1 MIKPIDLEDFDYVF
15 TYTWDDAIADGV
27 FADITHIASGVGFHV
42 PMAITSTLLSSVTRD
57 GSDVGNLAE
66 LVLKLRNLAEVS
78 QDDKIFF
85 NFQERELL
93 AVCEARSPNNPEP
106 IITIMYVGEH

>member
-15 TYTWDDAIADGV
+15 IYTWDDAITDGV
-27 FADITHIASGVGFHV
+27 FTDITPIASGVGFHA
-42 PMAITSTLLSSVTRD
+42 PMAITSTLLSSVTSD
-57 GSDVGNLAE
+57 GSDAKNLVD
-66 LVLKLRNLAEVS
+66 LVIAPRDIAKVS

-93 AVCEARSPNNPEP
+93 AVC
-106 IITIMYVGEH
+106 